1 MKKGNE
7 NMSAVA
13 HHVLETGHAIHWKAK
28 VLRKETETVKRKV
41 HEALL
46 INKLQK
52 REGCKMNL
60 HPNGAEQHLARG
72 DGATKHSHLNV
83 ETKQ

>member
-1 MKKGNE
+1 
-7 NMSAVA
+7 MSAVA
-13 HHVLETGHAIHWKAK
+13 QHVLETGHAIHWKAK

-41 HEALL
+41 HEPLF
-46 INKLQK
+46 INKLGK

-60 HPNGAEQHLARG
+60 DQEMKLSNIWLEVMEQQKTLAS
-72 DGATKHSHLNV
+72 KPV

>member
-13 HHVLETGHAIHWKAK
+13 HHVLETRHAIHWKAK

-60 HPNGAEQHLARG
+60 DRPRNGAEQHLARG
-72 DGATKHSHLNV
+72 DGATKN
-83 ETKQ
+83 TRT

>member
-41 HEALL
+41 HEALF

-60 HPNGAEQHLARG
+60 DHGMELSNIWLEVMEQQNTR
-72 DGATKHSHLNV
+72 T
-83 ETKQ
+83 